1 MTFAQWLYV
10 IVRAAVAR
18 ADAESFSSSCLA
30 RDIVAFVIKMHR
42 PASALTNKNA
52 FHGWLNLI
60 VLSTRTKGI
69 NLFY

>member
-1 MTFAQWLYV
+1 MYV
-10 IVRAAVAR
+10 EVVKAAVAR
-18 ADAESFSSSCLA
+18 ADAESFFFSLSYFA
-30 RDIVAFVIKMHR
+30 GDIVVFVIKMHR
-42 PASALTNKNA
+42 PASALANKNA